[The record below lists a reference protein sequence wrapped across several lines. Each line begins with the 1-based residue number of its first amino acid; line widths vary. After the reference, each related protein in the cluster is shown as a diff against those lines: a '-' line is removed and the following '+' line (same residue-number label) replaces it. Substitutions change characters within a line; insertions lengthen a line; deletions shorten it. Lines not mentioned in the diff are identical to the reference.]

1 MNFLT
6 NKVAAML
13 MCSWSLIS
21 RLHQDERGDNENLG
35 RMLILALILIP
46 LVILLGTFGSE
57 IYGSAKS
64 AWTEVMK
71 TDVTKP

>member
-1 MNFLT
+1 
-6 NKVAAML
+6 
-13 MCSWSLIS
+13 
-21 RLHQDERGDNENLG
+21 LHRDDRGDNENLG

-57 IYGSAKS
+57 IYGSAKT

>member
-13 MCSWSLIS
+13 MCGWSLIS